1 MVRERVA
8 VIELGGGGGGGGGE
22 GRGGRGGGGKERDP
36 GYVFTFLT
44 SILVLLYIPCSH
56 SDSVC

>member
-8 VIELGGGGGGGGGE
+8 VTELGGGGG
-22 GRGGRGGGGKERDP
+22 KEREP